1 MKRLLAM
8 LLALCMMC
16 GLVAAEAEDTQ
27 TIPAILAEFQVPA
40 DWALDI
46 TQDEAHSF
54 IAFAT
59 LPDGREAY
67 ITMRKAEYFEDC
79 TSQKECFERIY
90 MGNHGLE
97 ELGNITITEGY
108 EYMMPD
114 GEPLII
120 GNSLDGRYSFA
131 HRYSDVVMYL
141 QIGLGEG
148 FTAGA
153 AQSTALS
160 IFASVT
166 NPAIEANRVTPMN
179 EVADGKRSIRL
190 GKATFEVD
198 ADLVATQESD
208 TVFAAENDRYTMS
221 LMCVDWN
228 AMGIDINLTGD
239 EQMDNAFYCS
249 LLVFDDQE
257 LAAAIAAQSM
267 HADCSMPDGSDVMIL
282 PTDGFLMLTHYY
294 KETGFLLLLE
304 SKDEAY
310 NSKLMEVAAA
320 VAVSFRIDGVSD
332 EEMAADAE
340 AARIA
345 AEEAAAKAAA
355 QKYIV
360 IKNST
365 ANIRSGPSSDYDR
378 ITTAYKGD
386 TFPLLG
392 EEGTWYKIEVNG
404 QTAYVSKGLCE
415 ISE

>member
-1 MKRLLAM
+1 MKKLFAM

-27 TIPAILAEFQVPA
+27 TITAMLAEFQVPA
-40 DWALDI
+40 GWILDI
-46 TQDEAHSF
+46 TQDEGHSF

-59 LPDGREAY
+59 IPDGREAY
-67 ITMRKAEYFEDC
+67 IVMEKAEYLEDC
-79 TSQKECFERIY
+79 ASQTECFEHMY
-90 MGNHGLE
+90 MGSHGLE

-108 EYMMPD
+108 AHMMPD

-141 QIGLGEG
+141 EISLGEG

-166 NPAIEANRVTPMN
+166 NPAIEANRVTKMN
-179 EVADGKRSIRL
+179 EAAEGNQSIRL
-190 GKATFEVD
+190 GNATFEVE
-198 ADLVATQESD
+198 ADLVASQQSD
-208 TVFAAENDRYTMS
+208 TVFVAENDHYTMN
-221 LMCVDWN
+221 LMCADWN
-228 AMGIDINLTGD
+228 GMGIDINLTGD

-249 LLVFDDQE
+249 LLVFGDQD
-257 LAAAIAAQSM
+257 AAATIAAQSM
-267 HADCSMPDGSDVMIL
+267 HADCNMPDGSDVMLL

-294 KETGFLLLLE
+294 RGMGFLLLLE

-310 NSKLMEVAAA
+310 QSKLMEVASE
-320 VAVSFRIDGVSD
+320 VAMSFRIDGVTE

-345 AEEAAAKAAA
+345 AEEAAAKAAT

-360 IKNST
+360 IKNGT

-378 ITTAYKGD
+378 ITTAKQGD
-386 TFPLLG
+386 VFPLMG
-392 EEGTWYKIEVNG
+392 EEGTWYMIEVNG

-415 ISE
+415 IKE